1 MKCEN
6 IVMFNLPGF
15 YFERWAYV
23 RQWPVLN
30 TKVGWSLFNLIF
42 ISFYQNFLL
51 MGIAAPAWIAAATLN
66 TDINV
71 LDFMAAVTFLALIF
85 VETVADN
92 QQEDFQNSKKQLAA
106 EKRSQAPFST
116 GFISWGLFSI
126 SRHPN
131 YLAEQ
136 TLWVVFYIF
145 SVGIFR

>member
-1 MKCEN
+1 
-6 IVMFNLPGF
+6 
-15 YFERWAYV
+15 
-23 RQWPVLN
+23 
-30 TKVGWSLFNLIF
+30 
-42 ISFYQNFLL
+42 
-51 MGIAAPAWIAAATLN
+51 MGIASPAWIAAATLN
-66 TDINV
+66 ADINV

-106 EKRSQAPFST
+106 EKRSQPPFST

-145 SVGIFR
+145 SVGIIRSIKSRS